1 MFLGQKVCSNS
12 EVKMKDFMFEIKY
25 MDFIKAYNAMLE
37 YQQEPYVKW
46 FVDSAI
52 ELASKYPELST
63 YDYDT
68 PGISNVETDNN
79 EIADSLRRLIVFGG
93 DV

>member
-1 MFLGQKVCSNS
+1 
-12 EVKMKDFMFEIKY
+12 MKDFMFEIKY

-52 ELASKYPELST
+52 ELASQYPELSI

-79 EIADSLRRLIVFGG
+79 EIADSLRRLMVFGG

>member
-1 MFLGQKVCSNS
+1 
-12 EVKMKDFMFEIKY
+12 MKDFMFEIKY

-52 ELASKYPELST
+52 ELASQYPGLSI

-68 PGISNVETDNN
+68 PGISNVETANN
-79 EIADSLRRLIVFGG
+79 EIADSLRRLMVFGG

>member
-1 MFLGQKVCSNS
+1 
-12 EVKMKDFMFEIKY
+12 MKDFMFEIKY

-52 ELASKYPELST
+52 ELASQYPELGA

-68 PGISNVETDNN
+68 PGVSNVETDNN
-79 EIADSLRRLIVFGG
+79 EIADSLRRLMVFGG